1 MKTQKHGF
9 KTSEFWFGVILAI
22 GIYALIWTKRY
33 PEYSSSASDGIK
45 DLMYMWAF
53 YAGARSYMKTKN
65 EKTTTS
71 TTASVTTDKL
81 HGEIPQQ
88 TV

>member
-1 MKTQKHGF
+1 MKPQKHGF

-65 EKTTTS
+65 EKPTTNPPG
-71 TTASVTTDKL
+71 APPDKL
-81 HGEIPQQ
+81 HGQIPQQ